1 MKRLLSV
8 IGLMTL
14 LVLVAPIPSTAQP
27 DPPTISVTLL
37 PQTEPL
43 PPPKEPLKLAVG
55 ELRTFEI
62 QVTSDEPFVL
72 AIALTNQYYPG
83 RGIYWHGSDR
93 ATHATEAVLH
103 LTMKGKKS
111 TADLFPVSDWPEPP
125 VEWPEEGGVA
135 PVAIAVGVRY
145 PGGAVYSEQ
154 FPFSVVVP

>member
-14 LVLVAPIPSTAQP
+14 LVLVAPIASTAAP
-27 DPPTISVTLL
+27 KTPTIKLL
-37 PQTEPL
+37 N
-43 PPPKEPLKLAVG
+43 PPPKNKPLELAVG
-55 ELRTFEI
+55 ESVTFEI
-62 QVTSDEPFVL
+62 LVSSAEPFVL

-83 RGIYWHGSDR
+83 RGIYWHGGDQASQG
-93 ATHATEAVLH
+93 TEAYLY
-103 LTMKGKKS
+103 LTMEGKKS
-111 TADLFPVSDWPEPP
+111 TADLFSVCDWPEPGYC
-125 VEWPEEGGVA
+125 WPEGVA